1 MSLFNDKL
9 GDIRLKEVLSL
20 IIFLFLIQ
28 YFLNA
33 FNIINLDSFWIY
45 LVLILYFIYKL
56 RDNLP
61 EKSDFTGVFGA
72 RVFGQIIMIVV
83 LNVFLSYGFLYL
95 SNHVLNFI
103 PSFGLSHSITGIGL
117 LATILISPISEEL
130 IFRGV
135 FLNRLKLVVPTVFA
149 VLISS
154 LLFASLHTYG
164 SITSAFIFGVCMAIL
179 YLKTGNVLVA
189 IFAHFLNNLLAELI
203 VIIDSGKVLF
213 TNGAVVGVMSVLAV
227 ISFVLVLWF
236 IVRELKYINNNK
248 V

>member
-1 MSLFNDKL
+1 MSLFNEKL
-9 GDIRLKEVLSL
+9 RDIRLKEVLSL

-61 EKSDFTGVFGA
+61 ERSDFTGVFGA

-95 SNHVLNFI
+95 SDHVLNFI

-135 FLNRLKLVVPTVFA
+135 FLNRLNLVVPTVFA

-164 SITSAFIFGVCMAIL
+164 SITSC
-179 YLKTGNVLVA
+179 
-189 IFAHFLNNLLAELI
+189 
-203 VIIDSGKVLF
+203 
-213 TNGAVVGVMSVLAV
+213 
-227 ISFVLVLWF
+227 
-236 IVRELKYINNNK
+236 
-248 V
+248 

>member
-1 MSLFNDKL
+1 MSLFNEKL

-95 SNHVLNFI
+95 SDHVLNFI

-227 ISFVLVLWF
+227 ISFVMVLNF

-248 V
+248 L

>member
-1 MSLFNDKL
+1 MSLFNEKL

-95 SNHVLNFI
+95 SDHVLNFI

-135 FLNRLKLVVPTVFA
+135 FLNRFKLVVPTVFA

-227 ISFVLVLWF
+227 ISFVMVLNF

-248 V
+248 L

>member
-227 ISFVLVLWF
+227 ISFVMVLNF

-248 V
+248 L

>member
-227 ISFVLVLWF
+227 ISFVMVLNF

>member
-1 MSLFNDKL
+1 MSLFNEKL

-72 RVFGQIIMIVV
+72 RVLGQIIMIVV

-95 SNHVLNFI
+95 SDHVLNFI

-164 SITSAFIFGVCMAIL
+164 SIISAFIFGVCMAIL